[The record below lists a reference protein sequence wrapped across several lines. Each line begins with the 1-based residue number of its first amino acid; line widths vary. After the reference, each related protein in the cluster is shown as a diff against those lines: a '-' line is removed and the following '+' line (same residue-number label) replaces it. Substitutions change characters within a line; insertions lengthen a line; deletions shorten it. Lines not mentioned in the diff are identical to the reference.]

1 MANSKGTNLSSP
13 SRFYTNRVLKLTL
26 TELSGRTFMTLAEL
40 QNKISKTVE
49 RQEHPDLKVLRSAR
63 AKSAATETRDSSD
76 DHHGPSAGISKTLIN
91 FWLDAVLMLAF
102 VVLSIVSVITQFV
115 FPPGVNAKGWM
126 LWGMNLNQ
134 WNGLQFAT
142 LAVLGFGIV
151 VHVMLHWTWV
161 CSVVAKKL
169 IKGKKIPD
177 GGLQTVYGVGLL
189 IGLLLTAAVIV
200 GIAMMTIKMPPH

>member
-1 MANSKGTNLSSP
+1 
-13 SRFYTNRVLKLTL
+13 
-26 TELSGRTFMTLAEL
+26 MTLAEL
-40 QNKISKTVE
+40 QQKVSKTVN
-49 RQEHPDLKVLRSAR
+49 RQEHSDLPSLRSVSSR
-63 AKSAATETRDSSD
+63 SHAAEHRYSPDENDSVRS
-76 DHHGPSAGISKTLIN
+76 GIPKTLIN

-102 VVLSIVSVITQFV
+102 VALSIVSVITQFV

-169 IKGKKIPD
+169 MKEKEIPD
-177 GGLQTVYGVGLL
+177 AGLQTVYGVGLL
-189 IGLLLTAAVIV
+189 IGLLLTGAVIV
-200 GIAMMTIKMPPH
+200 GIAMMTIKMPPQ

>member
-1 MANSKGTNLSSP
+1 MVNSKGTDAYFP
-13 SRFYTNRVLKLTL
+13 PRFYTNRLSKLTL

-40 QNKISKTVE
+40 QQKVSKPVE
-49 RQEHPDLKVLRSAR
+49 RQEHPDLKALRAVSR
-63 AKSAATETRDSSD
+63 KSPASESRDSSD
-76 DHHGPSAGISKTLIN
+76 DHDGSRSGVSKTLIN

-102 VVLSIVSVITQFV
+102 AALSIVSVITQFV

-169 IKGKKIPD
+169 MKVKEIPD

-189 IGLLLTAAVIV
+189 IGLLLTGAVIV
-200 GIAMMTIKMPPH
+200 GIAMMTIKMPPQ

>member
-1 MANSKGTNLSSP
+1 MAKSKGTDSCFDP
-13 SRFYTNRVLKLTL
+13 RFYTNRVLKLTL

-40 QNKISKTVE
+40 QQKVSKTVE
-49 RQEHPDLKVLRSAR
+49 LQEHPDLKTLRSAR
-63 AKSAATETRDSSD
+63 AKSTAAETHDSSN
-76 DHHGPSAGISKTLIN
+76 DHHGPGSGISKVLIN
-91 FWLDAVLMLAF
+91 FWLDAALMLAF
-102 VVLSIVSVITQFV
+102 VALSIVSVITQFV

-169 IKGKKIPD
+169 MKGKEIPD

-189 IGLLLTAAVIV
+189 IGLLLTGAVIV
-200 GIAMMTIKMPPH
+200 GIAMMTIKMPPQ